1 MTENHKQKGVLE
13 RVFAVSP
20 KGKGLLAASCIASV
34 LGMVLSL
41 VPYLSVYF
49 ICKYF
54 LLGAAGEHGG
64 IVLWT
69 AVAGGA
75 IIGNM
80 VFTFLGSAG
89 CHAVAFDALYRYR
102 LYVME
107 HLGRISMGY
116 FSTHTSGGIQKLMDE
131 NIEKMEGFIAHIL
144 PDLIG
149 SLVMVIILFLSIA
162 YLNLVLAAA
171 VVAAIIAGF
180 FFQML
185 VFGGNKVKTI
195 MTAVTQSS
203 TKMTGAFSEY
213 VRGMAEVKLFGR
225 AGAVTNALKQHIAAY
240 MGWEI
245 KSYKNSAFAMS
256 MYKSIVLSLLS
267 VALPVGVWL
276 LARNPSKELI
286 LSILMTLILVPA
298 LFEPLTGCIE
308 YATQLRMLQ
317 VGLVQIDE
325 IVQEPAY
332 IDSDAGAIDTDS
344 DTAMTTDSDA
354 GAAAFVPRSWEV
366 CFDTVSFS
374 YQTSADP
381 LRKPAL
387 SGISFTAPQ
396 GQMTALVGESGG
408 GKSTIGQLLLRFW
421 ETEEGAITIGGVS
434 IRDIPFSRLMEYT
447 AAVFQDT
454 YIFAG
459 TVMENIRMHSHASDE
474 AVMEAARQ
482 ACCHDFIM
490 KLPHGY
496 GTMVGSGHSK
506 LSGGEAQRI
515 SIARAILKN
524 APIVI
529 LDEALAYTD
538 AENENQ
544 IQTAIKN
551 LVRNKTFI
559 VIAHRLQS
567 IAEAGQILV
576 MQDGK
581 IIERGTHHMLMSG
594 DTEYKALW
602 DLQHTA
608 DEWSIDRRQE

>member
-1 MTENHKQKGVLE
+1 MSMSTKQKGVLE

-34 LGMVLSL
+34 IGMVLSL

-69 AVAGGA
+69 AVAGCA

-286 LSILMTLILVPA
+286 LSVLMTLILVPA
-298 LFEPLTGCIE
+298 LFEPLTGGIE

-317 VGLVQIDE
+317 AGLVQIDE
-325 IVQEPAY
+325 IVREPAL
-332 IDSDAGAIDTDS
+332 DASDTGAIDINTDS
-344 DTAMTTDSDA
+344 DFGTTTS
-354 GAAAFVPRSWEV
+354 VPHDWNVR
-366 CFDTVSFS
+366 FDNVSFS
-374 YQTSADP
+374 YQKSADP
-381 LRKPAL
+381 LRKQAL
-387 SGISFTAPQ
+387 LEISFTAQQ

-421 ETEEGAITIGGVS
+421 ETEEGAITIGGIP
-434 IRDIPFSRLMEYT
+434 IRDIPVSRLMQYT
-447 AAVFQDT
+447 AAVFQDA
-454 YIFAG
+454 YLFAD

-490 KLPHGY
+490 KLPQGY
-496 GTMVGSGHSK
+496 DTMIGSGHGK

-551 LVRNKTFI
+551 LVRDKTLI

-567 IAEAGQILV
+567 IAEADQILV

-581 IIERGTHHMLMSG
+581 IIERGTHQTLMSG
-594 DTEYKALW
+594 DTEYKSLW

-608 DEWSIDRRQE
+608 DEWSLDGQAE

>member
-185 VFGGNKVKTI
+185 VFGGNRVKTI
-195 MTAVTQSS
+195 MMEVTQSS
-203 TKMTGAFSEY
+203 AKMTGAFSEY

-317 VGLVQIDE
+317 AGLVQIDE
-325 IVQEPAY
+325 IVQEPTY

-344 DTAMTTDSDA
+344 DTAMTTDTET
-354 GAAAFVPRSWEV
+354 AASVPRSWEV
-366 CFDTVSFS
+366 RFDNVSFS
-374 YQTSADP
+374 YQKSADP
-381 LRKPAL
+381 LRKQAL

-496 GTMVGSGHSK
+496 NTMVGSGHSK

-551 LVRNKTFI
+551 LVRDKTFI

-581 IIERGTHHMLMSG
+581 IIERGTHQMLMNG

-608 DEWSIDRRQE
+608 DEWSIDRRHE

>member
-1 MTENHKQKGVLE
+1 MNHKQKGVLE

-89 CHAVAFDALYRYR
+89 CHTVAFDALYRYR

-149 SLVMVIILFLSIA
+149 LLVMVIILFLSIA

-317 VGLVQIDE
+317 AGLVQIDE
-325 IVQEPAY
+325 IVQEPTY
-332 IDSDAGAIDTDS
+332 IDSDTIAIDTDS
-344 DTAMTTDSDA
+344 DTAMTTDTET
-354 GAAAFVPRSWEV
+354 AASVPRSWEV
-366 CFDTVSFS
+366 RFDNVSFS
-374 YQTSADP
+374 YQKSADP
-381 LRKPAL
+381 LRKQAL

-454 YIFAG
+454 YIFAD

-490 KLPHGY
+490 KLPQGY
-496 GTMVGSGHSK
+496 DTVAGEGGST
-506 LSGGEAQRI
+506 LSGGEKQRI
-515 SIARAILKN
+515 AIARALLKD
-524 APIVI
+524 APLLL
-529 LDEALAYTD
+529 LDEPTASLD
-538 AENENQ
+538 ARNEVAVQ
-544 IQTAIKN
+544 KAIGQ
-551 LVRNKTFI
+551 LVRNKTVI
-559 VIAHRLQS
+559 MIAHRLKT
-567 IAEAGQILV
+567 IEHADQILV
-576 MQDGK
+576 VNEGR
-581 IIERGTHHMLMSG
+581 IEETGTHRELLARNGLYARLWNLQNRSK
-594 DTEYKALW
+594 EWALG
-602 DLQHTA
+602 
-608 DEWSIDRRQE
+608 

>member
-34 LGMVLSL
+34 LDMVMSL

-171 VVAAIIAGF
+171 AVAAIIAGF

-203 TKMTGAFSEY
+203 TKMTGVFSEY

-240 MGWEI
+240 MGWEV

-298 LFEPLTGCIE
+298 LFEPLSECIE

-317 VGLVQIDE
+317 AGLVQIDE
-325 IVQEPAY
+325 IVQEPAL
-332 IDSDAGAIDTDS
+332 TDS
-344 DTAMTTDSDA
+344 DTGATDIDTDSDA
-354 GAAAFVPRSWEV
+354 GAAAVVPRSWEV
-366 CFDTVSFS
+366 CFDNVSFS
-374 YQTSADP
+374 YQKSADP
-381 LRKPAL
+381 LRKQAL

-421 ETEEGAITIGGVS
+421 ETEEGAISIGGVS

-581 IIERGTHHMLMSG
+581 IIERGTHQMLMSG
-594 DTEYKALW
+594 ETEYKALW
-602 DLQHTA
+602 NLQHTA

>member
-34 LGMVLSL
+34 LGMALSL

-171 VVAAIIAGF
+171 VAFAIIAGF

-203 TKMTGAFSEY
+203 AKMTGAFSEY

-317 VGLVQIDE
+317 AGLVQIDE
-325 IVQEPAY
+325 IVQEPALT
-332 IDSDAGAIDTDS
+332 DSDTIAIDTD
-344 DTAMTTDSDA
+344 TDSDA
-354 GAAAFVPRSWEV
+354 GAAAFVPHSWEV
-366 CFDTVSFS
+366 CFDNVSFS
-374 YQTSADP
+374 YQKAPTHCGTKRYP
-381 LRKPAL
+381 RYRLLHRKD
-387 SGISFTAPQ
+387 
-396 GQMTALVGESGG
+396 
-408 GKSTIGQLLLRFW
+408 K
-421 ETEEGAITIGGVS
+421 
-434 IRDIPFSRLMEYT
+434 
-447 AAVFQDT
+447 
-454 YIFAG
+454 
-459 TVMENIRMHSHASDE
+459 
-474 AVMEAARQ
+474 
-482 ACCHDFIM
+482 
-490 KLPHGY
+490 
-496 GTMVGSGHSK
+496 
-506 LSGGEAQRI
+506 
-515 SIARAILKN
+515 
-524 APIVI
+524 
-529 LDEALAYTD
+529 
-538 AENENQ
+538 
-544 IQTAIKN
+544 
-551 LVRNKTFI
+551 
-559 VIAHRLQS
+559 
-567 IAEAGQILV
+567 
-576 MQDGK
+576 
-581 IIERGTHHMLMSG
+581 
-594 DTEYKALW
+594 
-602 DLQHTA
+602 
-608 DEWSIDRRQE
+608 

>member
-1 MTENHKQKGVLE
+1 MSMSTKQKGVLE

-34 LGMVLSL
+34 IGMVLSL

-69 AVAGGA
+69 AVAGCA

-171 VVAAIIAGF
+171 VVAAIIADF

-185 VFGGNKVKTI
+185 VFGGSRVQTI
-195 MTAVTQSS
+195 MTEVMQSS
-203 TKMTGAFSEY
+203 AKMTGAFSEY

-286 LSILMTLILVPA
+286 LSVLMTLILVPA
-298 LFEPLTGCIE
+298 LFEPLTGGIE

-317 VGLVQIDE
+317 AGLVQIDE

-332 IDSDAGAIDTDS
+332 IDSDAGA
-344 DTAMTTDSDA
+344 
-354 GAAAFVPRSWEV
+354 AAVVPRSWEV
-366 CFDTVSFS
+366 CFDNVSFS
-374 YQTSADP
+374 YQKSADP
-381 LRKPAL
+381 LRKQAL

-421 ETEEGAITIGGVS
+421 ETEEGAISIGGVS

-454 YIFAG
+454 YIFAD

-581 IIERGTHHMLMSG
+581 IIERGTHQMLMSG

-602 DLQHTA
+602 NLQHTA
-608 DEWSIDRRQE
+608 DEWSIDRRHE

>member
-41 VPYLSVYF
+41 APYLSVYF

-54 LLGAAGEHGG
+54 LLGTVEEQNS

-195 MTAVTQSS
+195 MMEVTQSS
-203 TKMTGAFSEY
+203 AKMTGAFSEY

-225 AGAVTNALKQHIAAY
+225 AGSVTNALKQHISAY

-245 KSYKNSAFAMS
+245 KSYKKSAFAMS
-256 MYKSIVLSLLS
+256 MYKSLVLSLLS
-267 VALPVGVWL
+267 AALPVGVCL
-276 LARNPSKELI
+276 LARNPSRELI
-286 LSILMTLILVPA
+286 LSVLMTLILVPA
-298 LFEPLTGCIE
+298 LFEPLTECIE

-317 VGLVQIDE
+317 AGLTQIDE
-325 IVQEPAY
+325 IVREPAL
-332 IDSDAGAIDTDS
+332 DASDTGAIDINTDS
-344 DTAMTTDSDA
+344 DFGTTTS
-354 GAAAFVPRSWEV
+354 VPHDWNVR
-366 CFDTVSFS
+366 FDNVSFS
-374 YQTSADP
+374 YQKSADP
-381 LRKPAL
+381 LRKQAL
-387 SGISFTAPQ
+387 LEISFTAQQ

-421 ETEEGAITIGGVS
+421 ETEEGAITIGGIP
-434 IRDIPFSRLMEYT
+434 IRDIPVSRLMQYT
-447 AAVFQDT
+447 AAVFQDA
-454 YIFAG
+454 YLFAD

-490 KLPHGY
+490 KLPQGY
-496 GTMVGSGHSK
+496 DTMIGSGNGK

-551 LVRNKTFI
+551 LVRDKTLI

-567 IAEAGQILV
+567 IAEADQILV

-581 IIERGTHHMLMSG
+581 IIERGTHQTLMSG
-594 DTEYKALW
+594 DTEYKSLW

-608 DEWSIDRRQE
+608 DEWSLDGQAE

>member
-41 VPYLSVYF
+41 APYLSVYF

-80 VFTFLGSAG
+80 VFTVLGSAG

-162 YLNLVLAAA
+162 YLHLVLAAA

-225 AGAVTNALKQHIAAY
+225 AGTVTNALKQHIAAY

-317 VGLVQIDE
+317 AGLVQIDE
-325 IVQEPAY
+325 IVQEPTY
-332 IDSDAGAIDTDS
+332 IDSDTGAID
-344 DTAMTTDSDA
+344 TDSDA
-354 GAAAFVPRSWEV
+354 GAAAF
-366 CFDTVSFS
+366 DNVSFS
-374 YQTSADP
+374 YQKSADP
-381 LRKPAL
+381 LRKQAL
-387 SGISFTAPQ
+387 SGISFTAQQ

-551 LVRNKTFI
+551 LVRDKTFI

-581 IIERGTHHMLMSG
+581 IIERGTHQMLMSG

-608 DEWSIDRRQE
+608 DEWSIDRRHE

>member
-41 VPYLSVYF
+41 APYLSVYF

-195 MTAVTQSS
+195 MMEVTQSS
-203 TKMTGAFSEY
+203 AKMTGAFSEY

-225 AGAVTNALKQHIAAY
+225 AGSVTNALKQHISAY

-245 KSYKNSAFAMS
+245 KSYKKSAFAMS
-256 MYKSIVLSLLS
+256 MYKSLVLSLLS
-267 VALPVGVWL
+267 AALPVGVWL
-276 LARNPSKELI
+276 LARNPSRELI
-286 LSILMTLILVPA
+286 LSVLMTLILVPA
-298 LFEPLTGCIE
+298 LFEPLTECIE

-317 VGLVQIDE
+317 AGLTQIDE
-325 IVQEPAY
+325 IVREPAL
-332 IDSDAGAIDTDS
+332 DASDTGAIDINTDS
-344 DTAMTTDSDA
+344 DFGTTTS
-354 GAAAFVPRSWEV
+354 VPHDWNVR
-366 CFDTVSFS
+366 FDNVSFS
-374 YQTSADP
+374 YQKSADP
-381 LRKPAL
+381 LRKQAL
-387 SGISFTAPQ
+387 LEISFTAQQ

-421 ETEEGAITIGGVS
+421 ETEEGAITIGGIP
-434 IRDIPFSRLMEYT
+434 IRDIPVSRLMQYT
-447 AAVFQDT
+447 AAVFQDA
-454 YIFAG
+454 YLFAD

-490 KLPHGY
+490 KLPQGY
-496 GTMVGSGHSK
+496 DTMIGSGHGK

-551 LVRNKTFI
+551 LVRDKTLI

-567 IAEAGQILV
+567 IAEADQILV

-581 IIERGTHHMLMSG
+581 IIERGTHQTLMSG
-594 DTEYKALW
+594 DTEYKSLW

-608 DEWSIDRRQE
+608 DEWSLDGQAE

>member
-171 VVAAIIAGF
+171 VASAIIAGF

-308 YATQLRMLQ
+308 YAAQLRMLQ
-317 VGLVQIDE
+317 AGLVQVDE
-325 IVQEPAY
+325 IVQEPALT
-332 IDSDAGAIDTDS
+332 DSDTIAIDTD
-344 DTAMTTDSDA
+344 TDSDA
-354 GAAAFVPRSWEV
+354 GAAAFVPHSWEV
-366 CFDTVSFS
+366 CFDNVSFS
-374 YQTSADP
+374 YQKSDDP
-381 LRKPAL
+381 LRKQAL

-421 ETEEGAITIGGVS
+421 ETEEGAISIGGVS

-496 GTMVGSGHSK
+496 GTMVGSGYSK

-551 LVRNKTFI
+551 LVRDKTFI

-608 DEWSIDRRQE
+608 DEWSIDRRHE

>member
-89 CHAVAFDALYRYR
+89 CHTVAFDALYRYR

-203 TKMTGAFSEY
+203 TKMTDAFSEY

-317 VGLVQIDE
+317 AGLVQIDE
-325 IVQEPAY
+325 IVQEPALT
-332 IDSDAGAIDTDS
+332 DSDTIAIDTD
-344 DTAMTTDSDA
+344 TDSDA
-354 GAAAFVPRSWEV
+354 GAAAFVPHSWEV
-366 CFDTVSFS
+366 CFDNVSFS
-374 YQTSADP
+374 YQKSDDP
-381 LRKPAL
+381 LRKQAL

-551 LVRNKTFI
+551 LVRDKTFI

-581 IIERGTHHMLMSG
+581 IIERGTHQMLMNG

-608 DEWSIDRRQE
+608 DEWSIDRRHE

>member
-41 VPYLSVYF
+41 APYLSVYF

-89 CHAVAFDALYRYR
+89 CHAVAFDTLYRYR

-195 MTAVTQSS
+195 MMEVTQSS
-203 TKMTGAFSEY
+203 AKMTGAFSEY

-245 KSYKNSAFAMS
+245 KSYKKSAFAMS

-276 LARNPSKELI
+276 LARNPSRELI
-286 LSILMTLILVPA
+286 LSVLMTLILVPV
-298 LFEPLTGCIE
+298 LFEPLTGCID

-317 VGLVQIDE
+317 AGLVQIDE
-325 IVQEPAY
+325 IVQEPTY
-332 IDSDAGAIDTDS
+332 IDSDTGAID
-344 DTAMTTDSDA
+344 TDSDA

-366 CFDTVSFS
+366 RFDNVSFS
-374 YQTSADP
+374 YQKSADP
-381 LRKPAL
+381 LRKQAL

-408 GKSTIGQLLLRFW
+408 EKSTIGQLLLHFW

-581 IIERGTHHMLMSG
+581 IIERGTHQMLMNG

-608 DEWSIDRRQE
+608 DEWSIDRRHE

>member
-185 VFGGNKVKTI
+185 VFGGNRVKTI
-195 MTAVTQSS
+195 MMEVTQSS
-203 TKMTGAFSEY
+203 AKMTGAFSEY

-317 VGLVQIDE
+317 AGLVQIDE
-325 IVQEPAY
+325 IVQEPSY
-332 IDSDAGAIDTDS
+332 IDSDTGAIDTD
-344 DTAMTTDSDA
+344 TDSDA

-366 CFDTVSFS
+366 CFDNVSFS
-374 YQTSADP
+374 YQKSADP
-381 LRKPAL
+381 LRKQAL

-396 GQMTALVGESGG
+396 GQMTALVGESSG

-490 KLPHGY
+490 KLLHGY

-551 LVRNKTFI
+551 LVRDKTFI

-602 DLQHTA
+602 NLQHTA
-608 DEWSIDRRQE
+608 DEWSIDRRHE

>member
-54 LLGAAGEHGG
+54 LLGAAGEHDG

-69 AVAGGA
+69 VVAGGA

-107 HLGRISMGY
+107 HLGRISMSY
-116 FSTHTSGGIQKLMDE
+116 FSTHTSGGIQKVMDE
-131 NIEKMEGFIAHIL
+131 NIEKMERFIAHIL

-225 AGAVTNALKQHIAAY
+225 AGAVTNALKQHIVAY

-245 KSYKNSAFAMS
+245 KRYKNSAFAMS

-317 VGLVQIDE
+317 AGLVQIDE

-344 DTAMTTDSDA
+344 DTAMTTDTET
-354 GAAAFVPRSWEV
+354 AASVPRSWEV
-366 CFDTVSFS
+366 RFDNVSFS
-374 YQTSADP
+374 YQKSAEP
-381 LRKPAL
+381 LRKQAL
-387 SGISFTAPQ
+387 SGISFTAQQ

-421 ETEEGAITIGGVS
+421 ETEEGAISIGGVP

-474 AVMEAARQ
+474 AVMETARQ

-490 KLPHGY
+490 KLPRGY

-551 LVRNKTFI
+551 LVRDKTFI

-608 DEWSIDRRQE
+608 DEWSIDRRHE

>member
-34 LGMVLSL
+34 IGMALSL
-41 VPYLSVYF
+41 APYLSVYF

-89 CHAVAFDALYRYR
+89 CHAVAFDTLYRYR

-203 TKMTGAFSEY
+203 AKMTGAFSEY

-317 VGLVQIDE
+317 AGLVQIDE
-325 IVQEPAY
+325 IVQEPALT
-332 IDSDAGAIDTDS
+332 DSDTIAIDTD
-344 DTAMTTDSDA
+344 TDSDA
-354 GAAAFVPRSWEV
+354 EAAAFVPHSWEV
-366 CFDTVSFS
+366 CFDNVSFS
-374 YQTSADP
+374 YQKSADP
-381 LRKPAL
+381 LRNQAL
-387 SGISFTAPQ
+387 SEVSFTAPQ

-551 LVRNKTFI
+551 LVRDKTFI

-608 DEWSIDRRQE
+608 DEWSIDRRHE

>member
-20 KGKGLLAASCIASV
+20 KGKGLLAASCSASV

-41 VPYLSVYF
+41 APYLSVYF

-171 VVAAIIAGF
+171 VAFAIIAGF

-185 VFGGNKVKTI
+185 VFGGNRVKTI
-195 MTAVTQSS
+195 MMEVTQSS
-203 TKMTGAFSEY
+203 AKMTGAFSEY

-225 AGAVTNALKQHIAAY
+225 AGSVTNALKQHIAAY

-245 KSYKNSAFAMS
+245 KSYKKSAFAMS

-267 VALPVGVWL
+267 VALPVGVSL
-276 LARNPSKELI
+276 LARDPSKQLI
-286 LSILMTLILVPA
+286 LSVLMTLILVPA

-317 VGLVQIDE
+317 AGLVQIDE

-344 DTAMTTDSDA
+344 DTAMTTDTET
-354 GAAAFVPRSWEV
+354 AASIPRSWEV
-366 CFDTVSFS
+366 CFDNVSFS
-374 YQTSADP
+374 YQKSDDP
-381 LRKPAL
+381 LRKQAL

-602 DLQHTA
+602 NLQHTA
-608 DEWSIDRRQE
+608 DEWSIDRRHE

>member
-41 VPYLSVYF
+41 APYLSVYF

-54 LLGAAGEHGG
+54 LLGAAEEHGG

-185 VFGGNKVKTI
+185 VFGGNRVKTI
-195 MTAVTQSS
+195 MMEVTQSS
-203 TKMTGAFSEY
+203 AKMTGAFSEY

-240 MGWEI
+240 MGWEV

-317 VGLVQIDE
+317 AGLVQIDE
-325 IVQEPAY
+325 IVQEPTY
-332 IDSDAGAIDTDS
+332 IDSDTGAID
-344 DTAMTTDSDA
+344 TDSDA

-366 CFDTVSFS
+366 RFDNVSFS
-374 YQTSADP
+374 YQKSADP
-381 LRKPAL
+381 LRKQAL

-496 GTMVGSGHSK
+496 DTMVGSGHSK

-551 LVRNKTFI
+551 LVRDKTFI

-608 DEWSIDRRQE
+608 DEWSIDRRHE

>member
-195 MTAVTQSS
+195 MMEVTQSS
-203 TKMTGAFSEY
+203 AKMTGAFSEY

-276 LARNPSKELI
+276 LARNPSRELI

-317 VGLVQIDE
+317 AGLVQIDE
-325 IVQEPAY
+325 IVREPAL
-332 IDSDAGAIDTDS
+332 DASDTGAIDINTDS
-344 DTAMTTDSDA
+344 DFGTTTS
-354 GAAAFVPRSWEV
+354 VPHDWNVR
-366 CFDTVSFS
+366 FDNVSFS
-374 YQTSADP
+374 YQKSADP
-381 LRKPAL
+381 LRKQAL
-387 SGISFTAPQ
+387 LEISFTAQQ

-551 LVRNKTFI
+551 LVRDKTFI

-608 DEWSIDRRQE
+608 DEWSIDRRHE

>member
-1 MTENHKQKGVLE
+1 
-13 RVFAVSP
+13 
-20 KGKGLLAASCIASV
+20 
-34 LGMVLSL
+34 
-41 VPYLSVYF
+41 
-49 ICKYF
+49 
-54 LLGAAGEHGG
+54 
-64 IVLWT
+64 
-69 AVAGGA
+69 
-75 IIGNM
+75 
-80 VFTFLGSAG
+80 
-89 CHAVAFDALYRYR
+89 
-102 LYVME
+102 
-107 HLGRISMGY
+107 
-116 FSTHTSGGIQKLMDE
+116 MDE

-171 VVAAIIAGF
+171 VVAAIIADF

-185 VFGGNKVKTI
+185 VFGGSRVQTI
-195 MTAVTQSS
+195 MTEVMQSS
-203 TKMTGAFSEY
+203 AKMTGAFSEY

-286 LSILMTLILVPA
+286 LSVLMTLILVPA
-298 LFEPLTGCIE
+298 LFEPLTGGIE

-317 VGLVQIDE
+317 AGLVQIDE
-325 IVQEPAY
+325 IVREPAL
-332 IDSDAGAIDTDS
+332 DASDTGAIDINTDS
-344 DTAMTTDSDA
+344 DFGTTTS
-354 GAAAFVPRSWEV
+354 VPHDWNVR
-366 CFDTVSFS
+366 FDNVSFS
-374 YQTSADP
+374 YQKSADP
-381 LRKPAL
+381 LRKQAL
-387 SGISFTAPQ
+387 LEISFTAQQ

-421 ETEEGAITIGGVS
+421 ETEEGAITIGGIP
-434 IRDIPFSRLMEYT
+434 IRDIPVSRLMQYT
-447 AAVFQDT
+447 AAVFQDA
-454 YIFAG
+454 YLFAD

-490 KLPHGY
+490 KLPQGY
-496 GTMVGSGHSK
+496 DTMIGSGHGK

-551 LVRNKTFI
+551 LVRDKTLI

-567 IAEAGQILV
+567 IAEADQILV

-581 IIERGTHHMLMSG
+581 IIERGTHQTLMSG
-594 DTEYKALW
+594 DTEYKSLW

-608 DEWSIDRRQE
+608 DEWSLDGQAE

>member
-1 MTENHKQKGVLE
+1 MTESHKQKGVLE

-34 LGMVLSL
+34 LGMALSL
-41 VPYLSVYF
+41 APYLSVYF

-102 LYVME
+102 LYIME
-107 HLGRISMGY
+107 HLGCISMGY

-185 VFGGNKVKTI
+185 VFGGNRVKTI
-195 MTAVTQSS
+195 MTEVTQSS
-203 TKMTGAFSEY
+203 AKMTGAFSEY

-317 VGLVQIDE
+317 AGLVQIDE
-325 IVQEPAY
+325 IVQEPSY
-332 IDSDAGAIDTDS
+332 IDSDA
-344 DTAMTTDSDA
+344 DA
-354 GAAAFVPRSWEV
+354 GAAAVVPRSWEV
-366 CFDTVSFS
+366 RFDNVSFS
-374 YQTSADP
+374 YQKSADP
-381 LRKPAL
+381 LRKQAL

-581 IIERGTHHMLMSG
+581 IIERGTHQMLMSG

-608 DEWSIDRRQE
+608 DEWSIDRWQE

>member
-20 KGKGLLAASCIASV
+20 KGKGLLTASCIVSV

-102 LYVME
+102 LYIME
-107 HLGRISMGY
+107 HLGCISMGY

-185 VFGGNKVKTI
+185 VFGGNRVKTI
-195 MTAVTQSS
+195 MTEVTQSS
-203 TKMTGAFSEY
+203 AKMTGAFSEY

-317 VGLVQIDE
+317 AGLVQIDE
-325 IVQEPAY
+325 IVQEPSY
-332 IDSDAGAIDTDS
+332 IDSDA
-344 DTAMTTDSDA
+344 DA
-354 GAAAFVPRSWEV
+354 GAAAVVPRSWEV
-366 CFDTVSFS
+366 RFDNVSFS
-374 YQTSADP
+374 YQKSADP
-381 LRKPAL
+381 LRKQAL

-551 LVRNKTFI
+551 LVRDKTFI

-594 DTEYKALW
+594 ETEYKALW

-608 DEWSIDRRQE
+608 DEWSIDRRHE

>member
-1 MTENHKQKGVLE
+1 MTE
-13 RVFAVSP
+13 
-20 KGKGLLAASCIASV
+20 
-34 LGMVLSL
+34 
-41 VPYLSVYF
+41 
-49 ICKYF
+49 
-54 LLGAAGEHGG
+54 
-64 IVLWT
+64 
-69 AVAGGA
+69 
-75 IIGNM
+75 
-80 VFTFLGSAG
+80 
-89 CHAVAFDALYRYR
+89 
-102 LYVME
+102 
-107 HLGRISMGY
+107 
-116 FSTHTSGGIQKLMDE
+116 
-131 NIEKMEGFIAHIL
+131 
-144 PDLIG
+144 
-149 SLVMVIILFLSIA
+149 
-162 YLNLVLAAA
+162 
-171 VVAAIIAGF
+171 
-180 FFQML
+180 
-185 VFGGNKVKTI
+185 
-195 MTAVTQSS
+195 VTQSS
-203 TKMTGAFSEY
+203 AKVTGAFSEY

-225 AGAVTNALKQHIAAY
+225 VGAVTNALKQHIAAY

-245 KSYKNSAFAMS
+245 KSYKKSAFAMS

-317 VGLVQIDE
+317 AGLVQIDE
-325 IVQEPAY
+325 IVQEPSY
-332 IDSDAGAIDTDS
+332 IDSDTGAIDTDS
-344 DTAMTTDSDA
+344 DTAMTIDTET
-354 GAAAFVPRSWEV
+354 AASVPRNWEV
-366 CFDTVSFS
+366 RFDNVSFS
-374 YQTSADP
+374 YQKSADP
-381 LRKPAL
+381 LRKQAL

-490 KLPHGY
+490 KLSHGY

-551 LVRNKTFI
+551 LVRDKTFI

-602 DLQHTA
+602 NLQHTA
-608 DEWSIDRRQE
+608 DEWSIDRRHE

>member
-107 HLGRISMGY
+107 HLGRISMSY
-116 FSTHTSGGIQKLMDE
+116 FSTHTSGGIQKVMDE
-131 NIEKMEGFIAHIL
+131 NIEKMERFIAHIL

-317 VGLVQIDE
+317 AGLVQIDE
-325 IVQEPAY
+325 IVQEPSY
-332 IDSDAGAIDTDS
+332 IDSDTGAIDTD
-344 DTAMTTDSDA
+344 TDA
-354 GAAAFVPRSWEV
+354 GAAAFVPHSWEV
-366 CFDTVSFS
+366 CFDNVSFS
-374 YQTSADP
+374 YQKSDDP
-381 LRKPAL
+381 LRKQAL

-515 SIARAILKN
+515 STARAILKN
-524 APIVI
+524 TPIVI

-551 LVRNKTFI
+551 LVRDKTFI

-576 MQDGK
+576 MQNGK
-581 IIERGTHHMLMSG
+581 IIERGTHHILMSG

-602 DLQHTA
+602 DLQHTV
-608 DEWSIDRRQE
+608 DEWSIDRRHE

>member
-1 MTENHKQKGVLE
+1 MNHKQKGVLE

-89 CHAVAFDALYRYR
+89 CHTVAFDALYRYR

-149 SLVMVIILFLSIA
+149 LLVMVIILFLSIA

-276 LARNPSKELI
+276 LARNPSRELI
-286 LSILMTLILVPA
+286 LSVLMTLILVPA
-298 LFEPLTGCIE
+298 LFEPLTECIE

-317 VGLVQIDE
+317 AGLTQIDE
-325 IVQEPAY
+325 IVREPAL
-332 IDSDAGAIDTDS
+332 DASDTGAIDINTDS
-344 DTAMTTDSDA
+344 DFGTTTS
-354 GAAAFVPRSWEV
+354 VPHDWNVR
-366 CFDTVSFS
+366 FDNVSFS
-374 YQTSADP
+374 YQKSADP
-381 LRKPAL
+381 LRKQAL
-387 SGISFTAPQ
+387 LEISFTAQQ

-421 ETEEGAITIGGVS
+421 ETEEGAISIGGVP

-551 LVRNKTFI
+551 LVRDKTFI
-559 VIAHRLQS
+559 VIAHLLQS

-608 DEWSIDRRQE
+608 DEWSIDRRYE

>member
-1 MTENHKQKGVLE
+1 MSMSTKQKGVLE

-34 LGMVLSL
+34 IGMVLSL

-69 AVAGGA
+69 AVAGCA

-171 VVAAIIAGF
+171 VVAAIIADF

-185 VFGGNKVKTI
+185 VFGGSRVQTI
-195 MTAVTQSS
+195 MTEVMQSS
-203 TKMTGAFSEY
+203 AKMTGAFSEY

-286 LSILMTLILVPA
+286 LSVLMTLILVPA
-298 LFEPLTGCIE
+298 LFEPLTGGIE

-317 VGLVQIDE
+317 AGLVQIDE
-325 IVQEPAY
+325 IVREPAL
-332 IDSDAGAIDTDS
+332 DASDTGAIDINTDS
-344 DTAMTTDSDA
+344 DFGTTTS
-354 GAAAFVPRSWEV
+354 VPHDWNVR
-366 CFDTVSFS
+366 FDNVSFS
-374 YQTSADP
+374 YQKSADP
-381 LRKPAL
+381 LRKQAL
-387 SGISFTAPQ
+387 LEISFTAQQ

-421 ETEEGAITIGGVS
+421 ETEEGAITIGGIP
-434 IRDIPFSRLMEYT
+434 IRDIPVSRLMQYT
-447 AAVFQDT
+447 AAVFQDA
-454 YIFAG
+454 YLFAD

-490 KLPHGY
+490 KLPQGY
-496 GTMVGSGHSK
+496 DTMIGSGHGK

-551 LVRNKTFI
+551 LVRDKTLI

-567 IAEAGQILV
+567 IAEADQILV

-581 IIERGTHHMLMSG
+581 IIERGTHQTLMSG
-594 DTEYKALW
+594 DTEYKSLW

-608 DEWSIDRRQE
+608 DEWSLDGQAE

>member
-80 VFTFLGSAG
+80 VFTVLGSAG

-107 HLGRISMGY
+107 HLGRISIGY

-298 LFEPLTGCIE
+298 LFEPLTGCID

-317 VGLVQIDE
+317 AGLVQIDE
-325 IVQEPAY
+325 IVQEPALT
-332 IDSDAGAIDTDS
+332 DSDTIAIDTDS
-344 DTAMTTDSDA
+344 DTAMTTDA
-354 GAAAFVPRSWEV
+354 GAAAFVPHSWEV
-366 CFDTVSFS
+366 CFDNVSFS
-374 YQTSADP
+374 YQKSADP
-381 LRKPAL
+381 LRKQVL

-421 ETEEGAITIGGVS
+421 ETEEGAISIGGVS

-490 KLPHGY
+490 KLPQGY
-496 GTMVGSGHSK
+496 DTVAGEGGST
-506 LSGGEAQRI
+506 LSGGEKQRI
-515 SIARAILKN
+515 AIARALLKD
-524 APIVI
+524 APLLL
-529 LDEALAYTD
+529 LDEPTASLD
-538 AENENQ
+538 ARNEVAVQ
-544 IQTAIKN
+544 KAIGQ
-551 LVRNKTFI
+551 LVRNKTVI
-559 VIAHRLQS
+559 MIAHRLKTVEH
-567 IAEAGQILV
+567 ADQILV
-576 MQDGK
+576 VNEGR
-581 IIERGTHHMLMSG
+581 IEETGTHRELLVRNG
-594 DTEYKALW
+594 LYARLW
-602 DLQHTA
+602 NLQNRSK
-608 DEWSIDRRQE
+608 EWSLG